1 MPWMTDVRSD
11 YPATMAAAHVTG
23 SEHRLARTAQGPLFA
38 TPFAPRARLRGALAT
53 LTLCVLLYPP
63 AGATQT
69 GTDTGQASAATEEA
83 TAEQP
88 DPASLVLQADTIRFP
103 RESFETLITVTN
115 YSEGEA
121 SAVRTYRVM
130 SRGNE
135 NTIVLTE
142 SPASER
148 GQALLM
154 RGRDLWIFMPTVSQP
169 VRLSLSQRL
178 TGQVANGDL
187 ARANFAGDYEAAL
200 AGRELVDGVEAW
212 VLDLSAAERG
222 VTYAGVKYWV
232 AVDDNRPLKAEF
244 YSVSGRLLKTS
255 HYEDFRELAGQVRPT
270 RLVLEDALKEGEYS
284 VLEYSTMEIKEL
296 PERMFTQQYLRRL

>member
-1 MPWMTDVRSD
+1 MFRQLRKNPDFLTILGWVALAFLLASGTARAQPTSAANDAA
-11 YPATMAAAHVTG
+11 PASPEPASAPSGETSVDAAAV
-23 SEHRLARTAQGPLFA
+23 
-38 TPFAPRARLRGALAT
+38 
-53 LTLCVLLYPP
+53 
-63 AGATQT
+63 
-69 GTDTGQASAATEEA
+69 DA
-83 TAEQP
+83 TA
-88 DPASLVLQADTIRFP
+88 LVQRADAIRFP

-115 YSEGEA
+115 YTAGEA
-121 SAVRTYRVM
+121 GDVREYKVM

-187 ARANFAGDYEAAL
+187 ARANFAGDYSAEL
-200 AGRELVDGVEAW
+200 AGQETLDGEDAW
-212 VLDLSAAERG
+212 VLDLTAAGRG
-222 VTYAGVKYWV
+222 VTYAKVRYWV
-232 AVDDNRPLKAEF
+232 AVADDRPIKAEF
-244 YSVSGRLLKTS
+244 YAVSGRLLKTS
-255 HYEDFRELAGQVRPT
+255 RYEAFQDMAGRMRPT
-270 RLVLEDALKEGEYS
+270 RLVIEDALKEGDYS
-284 VLEYSTMEIKEL
+284 VLEYNTMTVKDL

>member
-1 MPWMTDVRSD
+1 MFRQLRKNPDFLTILGGVALAFLLASGAARAQPTSAEDDAAPARPELTSD
-11 YPATMAAAHVTG
+11 Y
-23 SEHRLARTAQGPLFA
+23 SD
-38 TPFAPRARLRGALAT
+38 
-53 LTLCVLLYPP
+53 
-63 AGATQT
+63 
-69 GTDTGQASAATEEA
+69 GTSDAATVDA
-83 TAEQP
+83 TA
-88 DPASLVLQADTIRFP
+88 LVQRADAIRFP

-115 YSEGEA
+115 YTAGEA
-121 SAVRTYRVM
+121 GDVREYKVM

-187 ARANFAGDYEAAL
+187 ARANFAGDYSAEL
-200 AGRELVDGVEAW
+200 AGRENLDGEDAW
-212 VLDLSAAERG
+212 VLDLTAAGRG
-222 VTYAGVKYWV
+222 VTYAKVRYWV
-232 AVDDNRPLKAEF
+232 AVADDRPIKAEF
-244 YSVSGRLLKTS
+244 YAVSGRLLKTS
-255 HYEDFRELAGQVRPT
+255 RYEAFQELAGRMRPT
-270 RLVLEDALKEGEYS
+270 RLVIEDALKEGDYS
-284 VLEYSTMEIKEL
+284 VLEYNTMTVKDL

>member
-1 MPWMTDVRSD
+1 MFRQLRKNPDFLTILGGVALAFLLASGAARAQPTSAEDDAAPARSELTSD
-11 YPATMAAAHVTG
+11 Y
-23 SEHRLARTAQGPLFA
+23 SD
-38 TPFAPRARLRGALAT
+38 
-53 LTLCVLLYPP
+53 
-63 AGATQT
+63 
-69 GTDTGQASAATEEA
+69 GTSDAATVDA
-83 TAEQP
+83 TA
-88 DPASLVLQADTIRFP
+88 LVQRADAIRFP

-115 YSEGEA
+115 YTAGEA
-121 SAVRTYRVM
+121 GDVREYKVM

-187 ARANFAGDYEAAL
+187 ARANFAGDYSAEL
-200 AGRELVDGVEAW
+200 AGRENLDGEDAW
-212 VLDLSAAERG
+212 VLDLTAAGRG
-222 VTYAGVKYWV
+222 VTYAKVRYWV
-232 AVDDNRPLKAEF
+232 AVADDRPIKAEF
-244 YSVSGRLLKTS
+244 YAVSGRLLKTS
-255 HYEDFRELAGQVRPT
+255 RYEAFQELAGRMRPT
-270 RLVLEDALKEGEYS
+270 RLVIEDALKEGDYS
-284 VLEYSTMEIKEL
+284 VLEYNTMTVKDL

>member
-1 MPWMTDVRSD
+1 MFR
-11 YPATMAAAHVTG
+11 
-23 SEHRLARTAQGPLFA
+23 Q
-38 TPFAPRARLRGALAT
+38 LRKNPDFLTILGGGALAF
-53 LTLCVLLYPP
+53 LLASGAARAQPAPAEDDAPP
-63 AGATQT
+63 ARSELTSDYSD
-69 GTDTGQASAATEEA
+69 GTSDAATVDA
-83 TAEQP
+83 TA
-88 DPASLVLQADTIRFP
+88 LVQRADAIRFP

-115 YSEGEA
+115 YTAGEA
-121 SAVRTYRVM
+121 GDVREYKVM

-187 ARANFAGDYEAAL
+187 ARANFAGDYSAEL
-200 AGRELVDGVEAW
+200 AGRENLDGEDAW
-212 VLDLSAAERG
+212 VLDLTAAGRG
-222 VTYAGVKYWV
+222 VTYAKVRYWV
-232 AVDDNRPLKAEF
+232 AVADDRPIKAEF
-244 YSVSGRLLKTS
+244 YAVSGRLLKTS
-255 HYEDFRELAGQVRPT
+255 RYEAFQDLAGRMRPT
-270 RLVLEDALKEGEYS
+270 RLVIEDALKEGDYS
-284 VLEYSTMEIKEL
+284 VLEYNTMTVKDL